1 MQLSKLRPYGRGGT
15 VLDGI
20 MICGGKMELELKAK
34 IEAAEKA
41 VKEAEAEIAKAK
53 AAGVDVSDLEKD
65 LAEQKEALRKLREAY
80 GK

>member
-1 MQLSKLRPYGRGGT
+1 
-15 VLDGI
+15 
-20 MICGGKMELELKAK
+20 MELELKTR